1 LCHHL
6 THSRGAH
13 QRLRHIL
20 GPKLTHVPTPTEN
33 EQEHRQEHGLALDTA
48 RPEVARPPLFQVLLM
63 NDDFTPMD
71 FVIEVLRSFFGM
83 DQERA
88 VQVMLHVHTRGKG
101 VCGVFTREVAETKV
115 TQVNEYSRSNQHP
128 LLCTMEKL

>member
-1 LCHHL
+1 M
-6 THSRGAH
+6 AH
-13 QRLRHIL
+13 EPEHE
-20 GPKLTHVPTPTEN
+20 H
-33 EQEHRQEHGLALDTA
+33 EQGSGHGLAVETA
-48 RPEVARPPLFQVLLM
+48 KPEVARPPLYQVVLL

-71 FVIEVLRSFFGM
+71 FVIEVLRSFFNMG
-83 DQERA
+83 QEKA

-115 TQVNEYSRSNQHP
+115 TQVNEYSRTHQHP

>member
-1 LCHHL
+1 M
-6 THSRGAH
+6 AH
-13 QRLRHIL
+13 EH
-20 GPKLTHVPTPTEN
+20 EN
-33 EQEHRQEHGLALDTA
+33 EQEGSHGLAVQVA
-48 RPEVARPPLFQVLLM
+48 KPEVARPPLFQVVLL

-71 FVIEVLRSFFGM
+71 FVVEVLRGFFSL

-115 TQVNEYSRSNQHP
+115 TQVNEYSRSHQHP
-128 LLCTMEKL
+128 LLCTMEKLQ